1 MAWPRALAAAAATLL
16 ATAALAQGGE
26 RAAILDAIRPVAA
39 AQAGQPVRIKVERLN
54 RDGDWAMLVGA
65 LVTPAGTGLDW
76 RKARQ
81 CEPELDKLLWAV
93 LRRDAAGAWQI
104 RQLDICAPEPPYW
117 NLEQFGGFAWPC
129 GLYQGLQ
136 SAEGADLAAQCRRQ
150 AGKGQ
155 RASRS

>member
-1 MAWPRALAAAAATLL
+1 MACPRALAAAAAALL
-16 ATAALAQGGE
+16 CGAAVAQSSA
-26 RAAILDAIRPVAA
+26 RAAILDAIRPLAA

-54 RDGDWAMLVGA
+54 RDGDWALLLGG
-65 LVTPAGTGLDW
+65 LVTPSGTQLDW

-93 LRRDAAGAWQI
+93 LRRDATGAWQL

-117 NLEQFGGFAWPC
+117 NLEQFGGFVWPC

-150 AGKGQ
+150 AERAR
-155 RASRS
+155 RASRP